1 MPATPARITRRELLK
16 WASAGAGA
24 AAVGVG
30 TYTAG
35 RGGTPTASGV
45 LARTPDATMAPASV
59 AQTPRVPDGSTAVV
73 TAAPQPPTA
82 APSSVDVGRRLLV
95 VVEMA
100 GGNDGLS
107 MVAPYGHGAYY
118 DLRRSTAIA
127 ASDVLALDDEV
138 GLHPA
143 LTRLHGRGAAI
154 VQGVGSFDSDGSHFE
169 MLARW
174 WAGAP
179 TAGGRR
185 DTGFLGRL
193 ADAIGDPAAP
203 AVALSVGSGAS
214 PAIASRSVSTLAIPG
229 ANAAGYL
236 AGAGDD
242 DPFRRLFQE
251 GFAAFGTGTP
261 MFELEARLR
270 GLKAQSAA
278 FASVLDGL
286 ADEEGDGGY
295 PGSDLGQGLRLAA
308 QLFAG
313 EQGVRIVHVPM
324 HQDFDTHDDHNGRYP
339 ALMDDLDTS
348 LDAFLD
354 DLAARGLSE
363 RVLVMTTSEFGRTAR
378 DNDSGGLDHGTASH
392 ALLIGP
398 VNAGRFGEHPS
409 LTDLDD
415 NGNLR
420 ATVGLDQYYATV
432 AEGWFGVPVS
442 EVLDTDATAIS
453 GIF

>member
-1 MPATPARITRRELLK
+1 MPTNTGPISRRELLK

-24 AAVGVG
+24 AAVGIG
-30 TYTAG
+30 TYAAG
-35 RGGTPTASGV
+35 RGGAPSSSGV
-45 LARTPDATMAPASV
+45 LATASDGTLTPAPSGRRAPSPE
-59 AQTPRVPDGSTAVV
+59 A
-73 TAAPQPPTA
+73 AAPMTSLDAPPVSVG
-82 APSSVDVGRRLLV
+82 APTDDRGQRLLV

-100 GGNDGLS
+100 GGNDGMS
-107 MVAPYGHGAYY
+107 MMVPYGDGAYY
-118 DLRRSTAIA
+118 DLRRYTSIA
-127 ASDVLALDDEV
+127 PADVLALDDRV
-138 GLHPA
+138 GFHPA
-143 LTRLHGRGAAI
+143 LTSLHARGAAV

-174 WAGAP
+174 WAGTP
-179 TAGGRR
+179 SSGGGR
-185 DTGFLGRL
+185 DSGFLGRL
-193 ADAIGDPAAP
+193 ADAIGDPSAP
-203 AVALSVGSGAS
+203 AVALSVGSGAT
-214 PAIASRSVSTLAIPG
+214 PAIASRSVGTLAIPG

-261 MFELEARLR
+261 MFELDERIRRL
-270 GLKAQSAA
+270 KTQSAS
-278 FASVLDGL
+278 FAAVLNEL

-295 PGSDLGQGLRLAA
+295 PSSDLGQGLRLAA
-308 QLFAG
+308 QLFG
-313 EQGVRIVHVPM
+313 GDQGVRIVHVPM

-339 ALMDDLDTS
+339 GLMQDFDTS
-348 LDAFLD
+348 VQAFLD
-354 DLAARGLSE
+354 DLAARGLSD
-363 RVLVMTTSEFGRTAR
+363 RVLLMTTSEFGRTAR

-392 ALLIGP
+392 ALLVGP

-432 AEGWFGVPVS
+432 AEGWFGVPAS
-442 EVLDTDATAIS
+442 EVLDTGATAIP